1 MASNPWQGHNSTALF
16 TILLVGA
23 AILISLIGYLAS
35 RLVEARRQYT
45 PVTAWRDASL
55 LAAAAA
61 LGLYLWGCL
70 HVVFLEDQEQAEAC
84 ELHRPAGTPTLVGR
98 RGDFI
103 PLRLVCEASNGHDYS
118 VVIPS
123 YINPSVALL
132 LLLALIGALTATVL
146 HCKQRTPT
154 RNRRRLVEPHRH
166 NP

>member
-1 MASNPWQGHNSTALF
+1 MASNPWQGHNNTALF

-35 RLVEARRQYT
+35 RLARETRRQYT
-45 PVTAWRDASL
+45 PITAWRDASL

-61 LGLYLWGCL
+61 LAVYLWGCL

-118 VVIPS
+118 VVIPG
-123 YINPSVALL
+123 YINPSVATL
-132 LLLALIGALTATVL
+132 LLLALAGALTAAVL
-146 HCKQRTPT
+146 HYKQRTTT
-154 RNRRRLVEPHRH
+154 RKKG
-166 NP
+166 